1 MWQNLRGASQGVGCA
16 DVTDRFQEAQMRDT
30 LKHAFQVCVA
40 VGLATVPLIATAFM
54 QNGGGHPARVAVYAT
69 VGEELITFSAD
80 IERATLTRQSSIMLP
95 GFVQEEWVSP
105 SGPFLYVAW
114 SNGGASYAGSG
125 VEPVGDKHGITAF
138 RVDSTGALHA
148 HGAPAAIRSRPIYIT
163 GDRSARHLLVAYN
176 DPSGISV
183 HALNADGT
191 VGAEMPQSGSL
202 DVGIYAHN
210 VRVLPS
216 NDAVV
221 LVTRGNE
228 PTSNTREDPGA
239 LKVFRFDNG
248 KLTNVAS
255 IAPSNGIGFRSR
267 HVDFHPTRPWAFLTL
282 EAQNR
287 LEVFGI
293 TNGMLTS
300 EPLFNKATLA
310 DGTGVKAGQ
319 TASTIHVH
327 PNGQFVYVANRG
339 GVQGG
344 TNNIAVFRINQQTGE
359 PSLIQNIDT
368 HGFTP
373 RTFSVDPGGRMLVVG
388 NQTTQSVAGNTVPA
402 NLAVFRIRGDGML
415 EFAERYDLAVGRKP
429 LWWTGLVPLK

>member
-1 MWQNLRGASQGVGCA
+1 MLLQRPW
-16 DVTDRFQEAQMRDT
+16 T
-30 LKHAFQVCVA
+30 VA
-40 VGLATVPLIATAFM
+40 LLLALTTMHLAATAAN
-54 QNGGGHPARVAVYAT
+54 QVASRSAPSAKVAVYAS

-80 IERATLTRQSSIMLP
+80 PAQATLTRQSSIMLP
-95 GFVQEEWVSP
+95 GFVQEAWAS
-105 SGPFLYVAW
+105 STGPFLYVAW
-114 SNGGASYAGSG
+114 SNGGASYAGTG
-125 VEPVGDKHGITAF
+125 VTPVGDKHGITAF
-138 RVDSTGALHA
+138 RVDPTGALHA

-183 HALNADGT
+183 HAINADGT
-191 VGAEMPQSGSL
+191 IGAEMPQSDSL

-210 VRVLPS
+210 VRVLPT

-228 PTSNTREDPGA
+228 PTNTTKEDPGA

-267 HVDFHPTRPWAFLTL
+267 HLDFHPTRPWAYLTL

-287 LEVFGI
+287 LEVYAVS
-293 TNGMLTS
+293 NGTLSTQ
-300 EPLFNKATLA
+300 PVFNKATLA

-319 TASTIHVH
+319 TASTVHVH
-327 PNGQFVYVANRG
+327 PNGRFVYVANRG
-339 GVQGG
+339 AAAGG

-359 PSLIQNIDT
+359 PSLIQNVDT

-373 RTFSVDPGGRMLVVG
+373 RTFSVDPSGRMLVVG
-388 NQTTQSVAGNTVPA
+388 NQTTQSIAGKTVPA
-402 NLAVFRIRGDGML
+402 NVAVFRIRPDGML
-415 EFAERYDLAVGRKP
+415 DFAQRYDLAVGGKP
-429 LWWTGLVPLK
+429 LWWTGVVKLP